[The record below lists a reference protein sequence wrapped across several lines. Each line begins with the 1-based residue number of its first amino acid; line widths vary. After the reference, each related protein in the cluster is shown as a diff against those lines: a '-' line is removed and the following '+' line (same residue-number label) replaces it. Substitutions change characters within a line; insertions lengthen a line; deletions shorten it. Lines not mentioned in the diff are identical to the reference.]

1 MSSIAVMSRM
11 RVNPNHF
18 LPKSLIEAPMW
29 YTSLSMSRKRSCA
42 FVESLYLNKRILG
55 VVAVNIKLELVTDT
69 LRVDSC

>member
-29 YTSLSMSRKRSCA
+29 YTNLSDEQCA
-42 FVESLYLNKRILG
+42 LPGSFAVFALG
-55 VVAVNIKLELVTDT
+55 MLGQEWQCRT
-69 LRVDSC
+69 R

>member
-29 YTSLSMSRKRSCA
+29 YTFIVYEQKPVVCL
-42 FVESLYLNKRILG
+42 VESLYLDKRILG
-55 VVAVNIKLELVTDT
+55 VVAVNIKLELVADT

>member
-42 FVESLYLNKRILG
+42 LLNRFTSISGYWALW
-55 VVAVNIKLELVTDT
+55 VNIKLELVTDT